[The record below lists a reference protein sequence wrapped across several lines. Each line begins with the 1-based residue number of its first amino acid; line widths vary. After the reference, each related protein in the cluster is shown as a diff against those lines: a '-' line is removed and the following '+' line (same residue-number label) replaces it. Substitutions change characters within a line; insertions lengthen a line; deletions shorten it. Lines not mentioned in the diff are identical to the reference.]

1 MQRRTKWIVG
11 GVLSLSMVG
20 TGTGFALPA
29 VSADNDRQLSAP
41 TRARA
46 EAAALAATGGGTV
59 LETEAGDDGAVHTVE
74 IRLED
79 GRQVE
84 VYLDA
89 NFSFT
94 RQQPDED
101 GASGADGAKD
111 N

>member
-1 MQRRTKWIVG
+1 MQRRTRWIVG
-11 GVLSLSMVG
+11 GALTLSMIG
-20 TGTGFALPA
+20 TGTGFAM
-29 VSADNDRQLSAP
+29 SADDDKQLSGP

-59 LETEAGDDGAVHTVE
+59 LETEAGDDGAVHSVE

-84 VYLDA
+84 VNLDA
-89 NFSFT
+89 NFSVT
-94 RQQPDED
+94 GQEPDED
-101 GASGADGAKD
+101 GASEADGAKD